1 MDILSLLS
9 DSLPASPLLKTLAIG
24 FATWLLEDPVTLGC
38 GFLVAAHRLDFWL
51 AFGALVWG
59 LTAGDF
65 VLYLTGRFAKNFVIE
80 RGWLRRARL
89 RRAERWFRRNA
100 FGAIFGSRFMPGTRF
115 TTMVA
120 AGALRTP
127 AWLFLGVALLATVTQ
142 TTIVLGIARF
152 FGGIVLERFQRH
164 RTPVV
169 VLTLLA
175 VAAANAIHWNRR
187 RRRERTFDAGAVA
200 QVSSFEFMHPWLF
213 YLPVALNWIWL
224 GIRHRGMMLPM
235 ASNPTI
241 YSSGFVLESKSKVLE
256 LFPADLVEQWV
267 GTYAVVPPAAS
278 VEERFA
284 EAKRRAAAKGLDYP
298 LVAKPDIGL
307 RGAGVRRV
315 FNDADLQAYLQSFPL
330 HVAMILQTLIDLPVE
345 CGVLYVRRPDE
356 EHGRI
361 VSLTTKDFPFV
372 VGDGKRTLRA
382 LILSHPRARIV
393 PKLYFDRQT
402 PEALAA
408 VVPEGERRIL
418 VFAGNHCR
426 GTIFHN
432 GNHLVTPAMTATF
445 DAISRR
451 IPGFHYGRFDIRC
464 ESHEALREGRGF
476 RIIELNGAGAES
488 THIWDVH
495 TTLRQAYAALFDQY
509 RMLFEIG
516 YRNRCAGHRPIS
528 LGQFVRDALA
538 MRRLARLYP
547 PTE

>member
-9 DSLPASPLLKTLAIG
+9 DSLPESPLLKAVVIG
-24 FATWLLEDPVTLGC
+24 LATWVLEDPVTLGC
-38 GFLVAAHRLDFWL
+38 GFLVAARELDFGL

-65 VLYLTGRFAKNFVIE
+65 VLYLTGRFGKKLLVE
-80 RGWLRRARL
+80 RGWMRRARL
-89 RRAERWFRRNA
+89 WRAERWFRRNA
-100 FGAIFGSRFMPGTRF
+100 FGAIFGSRFLPGTRC

-127 AWLFLGVALLATVTQ
+127 AWFFLGVALLATVTQ
-142 TTIVLGIARF
+142 TTIVLGVARL

-169 VLTLLA
+169 ALILLA
-175 VAAANAIHWNRR
+175 VAAANIVHWLRR
-187 RRRERTFDAGAVA
+187 RRRERTFDAGETP

-213 YLPVALNWIWL
+213 YLPVAMNWLWL
-224 GIRHRGMMLPM
+224 ALRHRGLMLPM
-235 ASNPTI
+235 AANPTI
-241 YSSGFVLESKSKVLE
+241 YSAGFVLESKSKVLE
-256 LFPADLVEQWV
+256 LFPPDLSERWV
-267 GTYAVVPPAAS
+267 GTYVVVPPADSVDARFAS
-278 VEERFA
+278 AKRLA
-284 EAKRRAAAKGLDYP
+284 EAKGLAYP

-307 RGAGVRRV
+307 RGTGVRRV
-315 FNDADLQAYLQSFPL
+315 FDDDGLRAYLASFPL
-330 HVAMILQTLIDLPVE
+330 RMAMILQELIDLPVE
-345 CGVLYVRRPDE
+345 CGVLYVRYPEE

-372 VGDGKRTLRA
+372 VGDGKRTLRT
-382 LILSHPRARIV
+382 LILAHPRARLV
-393 PKLYFDRQT
+393 PKIYFDRQT
-402 PEALAA
+402 PEALAS

-432 GNHLVTPAMTATF
+432 GNHLVTPAMTAAF

-451 IPGFHYGRFDIRC
+451 IPGFHYGRFDVRC
-464 ESHEALREGRGF
+464 ESHDALREGRGF

-495 TTLRQAYAALFDQY
+495 TTLRQAYATLFDQT

-516 YRNRCAGHRPIS
+516 SRNRRAGHRPIR
-528 LGQFVRDALA
+528 LRQVVRDALT